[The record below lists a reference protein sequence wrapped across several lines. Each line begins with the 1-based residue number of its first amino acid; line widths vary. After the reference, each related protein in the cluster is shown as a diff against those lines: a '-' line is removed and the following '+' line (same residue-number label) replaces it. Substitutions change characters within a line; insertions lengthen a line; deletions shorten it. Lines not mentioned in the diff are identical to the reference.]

1 MATLSL
7 RLIIFIIVFILI
19 LGLQVEARV
28 LRLISSDDDDLILS
42 DGVDNEKNQ
51 SAAYLSLSVSVPP
64 SPKCVHVYGFFPCAE
79 NIGGYIF
86 LIAVYQLLLVLGEK
100 LVTEGSNTIFNILGT
115 GIFGASVFN
124 ILKTL
129 PRIVMVIASG
139 VFTSK
144 TKAQEQVSSGLST
157 SVGATVLNLTLMWGI
172 CVIAGKTTMSKPS
185 SSASQNAE
193 PSSLKCLHIL
203 RDTGITIDKKT
214 TYTAGI
220 MLLST
225 IPFILVQLVS
235 SFSSLFERR
244 IMVSIALVVSIV
256 LLLSYFVYQAMNPW
270 IQERSL
276 EYSKYENLLAG
287 FLNHVQRHA
296 GGKLINDEGQP
307 DVHLIKRLFSETDK
321 DASKSLTLTELEN
334 LVHSMQCGVVEVD
347 RSYALSKILASF
359 DENKDEEIDEAEFIQ
374 GCVKWI
380 EEAKLLANTTT
391 TRNLRQVVE
400 QVTKR
405 QKEEIAQIEHLMARI
420 LKHVQGHALEAEHL
434 LRDDGSPNIE
444 RIQQLFREYDCDG
457 NNYITRA
464 ELQKLIMTV
473 KFGEVV
479 QLDCD
484 DSVKKVMREFD
495 RDGNDMIDQHEF
507 VHGITR
513 WLDEAI
519 RVSKCSDKRK
529 AIDEFDKMKWGEI
542 DKLVYEVEPNEQIH
556 YKILTWAFNKSVLQ
570 VVFGLAIL
578 TMCATP
584 LGISI
589 QQLSDAMGIPS
600 FLIPFVVVPLALNT
614 RMAISAIFPISQKS
628 SKTASLTFSEIYGG
642 VVMNNLMGMTTLLA
656 IVFAKDLSWDYSAEV
671 LTVLVVCA
679 IVGFLALFR
688 TTYPLWTCLL
698 AFFLYPFSV
707 LLFYV
712 LEYVLGWD

>member
-7 RLIIFIIVFILI
+7 RLIIFIFILI

-28 LRLISSDDDDLILS
+28 IRLISSDDHHLILS
-42 DGVDNEKNQ
+42 DGVVNVKNQ
-51 SAAYLSLSVSVPP
+51 SAAYLSVPP

-157 SVGATVLNLTLMWGI
+157 SVGATVFNLTLMWGI

-296 GGKLINDEGQP
+296 GGKLINEEGQP

-391 TRNLRQVVE
+391 TRHLRQ
-400 QVTKR
+400 
-405 QKEEIAQIEHLMARI
+405 
-420 LKHVQGHALEAEHL
+420 
-434 LRDDGSPNIE
+434 
-444 RIQQLFREYDCDG
+444 
-457 NNYITRA
+457 
-464 ELQKLIMTV
+464 
-473 KFGEVV
+473 
-479 QLDCD
+479 
-484 DSVKKVMREFD
+484 
-495 RDGNDMIDQHEF
+495 
-507 VHGITR
+507 
-513 WLDEAI
+513 AI
-519 RVSKCSDKRK
+519 
-529 AIDEFDKMKWGEI
+529 
-542 DKLVYEVEPNEQIH
+542 NH
-556 YKILTWAFNKSVLQ
+556 
-570 VVFGLAIL
+570 
-578 TMCATP
+578 
-584 LGISI
+584 
-589 QQLSDAMGIPS
+589 
-600 FLIPFVVVPLALNT
+600 FLIKH
-614 RMAISAIFPISQKS
+614 I
-628 SKTASLTFSEIYGG
+628 
-642 VVMNNLMGMTTLLA
+642 
-656 IVFAKDLSWDYSAEV
+656 
-671 LTVLVVCA
+671 
-679 IVGFLALFR
+679 
-688 TTYPLWTCLL
+688 
-698 AFFLYPFSV
+698 
-707 LLFYV
+707 
-712 LEYVLGWD
+712 

>member
-1 MATLSL
+1 MAL
-7 RLIIFIIVFILI
+7 RLIIFILI

-28 LRLISSDDDDLILS
+28 LRLISSESDDIDHDLILLS
-42 DGVDNEKNQ
+42 DGVDNVKNSQ
-51 SAAYLSLSVSVPP
+51 SLSLTP

-100 LVTEGSNTIFNILGT
+100 LVTEGSNTMFNILGT
-115 GIFGASVFN
+115 GFFGATVFN

-157 SVGATVLNLTLMWGI
+157 SVGATVFNLTLMWGI
-172 CVIAGKTTMSKPS
+172 CVILGKTTVSSSKPS
-185 SSASQNAE
+185 SSSSQNAE

-235 SFSSLFERR
+235 SFSSMFERR
-244 IMVSIALVVSIV
+244 IMVSIALVISIV

-296 GGKLINDEGQP
+296 GGKLINEEGQP
-307 DVHLIKRLFSETDK
+307 DIHLIKRLFSETDK

-334 LVHSMQCGVVEVD
+334 LVHNMQCGVVEVD

-359 DENKDEEIDEAEFIQ
+359 DQNKDEEIDEAEFIQ
-374 GCVKWI
+374 GCVNWI
-380 EEAKLLANTTT
+380 EEAKQLAVKNDTTT
-391 TRNLRQVVE
+391 ARHLSQVVE

-405 QKEEIAQIEHLMARI
+405 QREEIAQIEHLMARI

-457 NNYITRA
+457 NSYITRA

-473 KFGEVV
+473 KFGEAV
-479 QLDCD
+479 QLDCEY
-484 DSVKKVMREFD
+484 SVKKVMREFD

-507 VHGITR
+507 VHGMTR

-529 AIDEFDKMKWGEI
+529 AIDEFDKIKWGEI
-542 DKLVYEVEPNEQIH
+542 DKLVYEVEPNEKIH
-556 YKILTWAFNKSVLQ
+556 NKILTWAFNKSLLQ
-570 VVFGLAIL
+570 VVFGVAIL
-578 TMCATP
+578 TMCAKP

-614 RMAISAIFPISQKS
+614 RMAVSAIFPISQKS

-656 IVFAKDLSWDYSAEV
+656 IVIAKDLRWDYSAEV
-671 LTVLVVCA
+671 LTVLVVCG

>member
-7 RLIIFIIVFILI
+7 HLIIFIFILI

-28 LRLISSDDDDLILS
+28 IRLISSDDHHLILS
-42 DGVDNEKNQ
+42 DGVVNVKNQ
-51 SAAYLSLSVSVPP
+51 SAAYLSVPP

-256 LLLSYFVYQAMNPW
+256 LLLSYFVYQTEYAKELKFHFSLVACELIGFSVFVDSLKAMNPW

-276 EYSKYENLLAG
+276 EYSK
-287 FLNHVQRHA
+287 
-296 GGKLINDEGQP
+296 
-307 DVHLIKRLFSETDK
+307 LFSETDK

-334 LVHSMQCGVVEVD
+334 LVHSMQCGAAEVD

-380 EEAKLLANTTT
+380 EEAKLLWV
-391 TRNLRQVVE
+391 QVVE

-434 LRDDGSPNIE
+434 LRHDGSPNIE

-495 RDGNDMIDQHEF
+495 RDGNDVIDQHEF

-600 FLIPFVVVPLALNT
+600 FLIPFVVVPLALNS

-628 SKTASLTFSEIYGG
+628 SKTASLTFSEVQIYGG

-656 IVFAKDLSWDYSAEV
+656 VVFAKDLSWDYSAEV

-712 LEYVLGWD
+712 LEYVLGWE